1 MTNRQGQKT
10 TLTSPAKVNL
20 SLTVLGKRPDG
31 FHDIHSIM
39 QPLTL
44 SDEIDLVLTGG
55 DAVTVTCAHPGV
67 PTDERNLAH
76 RAATLFQRET
86 GRRCGVAI
94 AIHKRIPVAAGLGG
108 GSSNAATV
116 LMGLDRLLGTACGE
130 ERLREMGARLGSD
143 VPFFILRSSAIA
155 RGRGEVLE
163 KITLPPY
170 WYILYNPPFA
180 VSAAWAYENLN
191 LTKSSSDIKIPN
203 SEEVRGIGERMGDF
217 LRNDLEKAV
226 LEAHPELKEIKDLLH
241 GAGAGGELMS
251 GSGPTLFGLF
261 FDEKSAR
268 SAFEKLK
275 SARGDGAVLL
285 VARGA
290 G

>member
-1 MTNRQGQKT
+1 VTNRQGQKT

-31 FHDIHSIM
+31 FHNIHSIM

-55 DAVTVTCAHPGV
+55 DAVTVTCDHPGV
-67 PTDERNLAH
+67 PSDERNLAH
-76 RAATLFQRET
+76 RAAILFQRET
-86 GRRCGVAI
+86 GRRRGVAI
-94 AIHKRIPVAAGLGG
+94 AIKKRIPVAAGLGG

-116 LMGLDRLLGTACGE
+116 LMGLDGLLGTELGE
-130 ERLREMGARLGSD
+130 EKLRIMGAELGSD
-143 VPFFILRSSAIA
+143 VPFFILQSSAIA

-191 LTKSSSDIKIPN
+191 LTKSSTDIKLPN
-203 SEEVRGIGERMGDF
+203 SEDVRGMGNRVGDY

-226 LEAHPELKEIKDLLH
+226 LGAHPELGKIKDLLH
-241 GAGAGGELMS
+241 GAGARGELMS

-285 VARGA
+285 LARGA

>member
-1 MTNRQGQKT
+1 MTNRRVQKT
-10 TLTSPAKVNL
+10 TLLSPAKVNL

-44 SDEIDLVLTGG
+44 SDEIHLAITDG
-55 DAVTVTCAHPGV
+55 DAVTVTCEHPRV
-67 PTDERNLAH
+67 PTDGRNLAH

-86 GRRCGVAI
+86 GRRCGI
-94 AIHKRIPVAAGLGG
+94 AIDIRKRIPVAAGLGG

-130 ERLREMGARLGSD
+130 EKLRAMGARLGSD
-143 VPFFILRSSAIA
+143 VPFFILQSSAIA
-155 RGRGEVLE
+155 RGRGELLE

-170 WYILYNPPFA
+170 WYTLYNPPFA

-191 LTKSSSDIKIPN
+191 LTKRDSDIKLPN
-203 SEEVRGIGERMGDF
+203 SEDVRGIADRMGDF
-217 LRNDLEKAV
+217 MHNDLEKAV
-226 LEAHPELKEIKDLLH
+226 LEAYPELRKIKDLFH
-241 GAGAGGELMS
+241 GAGARGELMS

-268 SAFEKLK
+268 SACEKLE